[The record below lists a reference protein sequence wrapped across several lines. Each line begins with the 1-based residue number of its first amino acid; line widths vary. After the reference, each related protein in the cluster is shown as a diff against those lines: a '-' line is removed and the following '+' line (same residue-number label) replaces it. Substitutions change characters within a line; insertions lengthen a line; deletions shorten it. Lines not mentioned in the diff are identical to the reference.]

1 MPSKSDMRER
11 PVKVLQGEFKGE
23 VGHVIEKNREKET
36 VRVQLSEEAGLQIVE
51 LCMDDVC
58 LCSH

>member
-1 MPSKSDMRER
+1 MPGKSDLRER

-36 VRVQLSEEAGLQIVE
+36 VRVQLSEEAGL
-51 LCMDDVC
+51 
-58 LCSH
+58 